1 MSRKNF
7 KVATAENGKT
17 PKQEIKHIFKKKD
30 KTPVGKV
37 KTLKEAEA
45 RRKEREQMYRNRRIN
60 SLKRRM
66 NRMKISEE
74 DQKKYVEKLIAQLDA
89 PHMYAINVIFRT
101 GQLYE
106 KKEDGKKRGKALS
119 SFGREAILNEK
130 IPCKVVTDEFAY
142 IVGDDKVLAKLREI
156 LPTYAKIYPH
166 VMKAEPILPQNIPAP
181 KKPSNNAKA
190 VRKAIKPAY
199 GKTDKQVGKKSLKDV
214 KMASTLK
221 KAA

>member
-1 MSRKNF
+1 M
-7 KVATAENGKT
+7 KV
-17 PKQEIKHIFKKKD
+17 
-30 KTPVGKV
+30 
-37 KTLKEAEA
+37 
-45 RRKEREQMYRNRRIN
+45 
-60 SLKRRM
+60 
-66 NRMKISEE
+66 SEE

-89 PHMYAINVIFRT
+89 PHMYAINVIFKT
-101 GQLYE
+101 DQLYE

-119 SFGREAILNEK
+119 SFGREALLNEK

-166 VMKAEPILPQNIPAP
+166 VMKAEPILPQKIPAP

-190 VRKAIKPAY
+190 VRKAINPAY